1 MFYKAKNGRI
11 VSLEI
16 NPVETMQQ
24 IIEKILDKR
33 GIRPCN
39 VILAKIDARSNG
51 NFSLQEFLLED
62 ISEEIDICLLSPD
75 EADVDETEATEIEE
89 SAFPTTNIPDEDKL
103 KQMKDDLLCN
113 LRAEL
118 KNILAKNNID
128 TDANSGISYK
138 RHSEVLQEQLNYLK
152 GEIIEKNNIICNL
165 TSAMTKIHQLHY
177 KVANHHGYLLQKQTN
192 SLIIVLAHLRY
203 P

>member
-1 MFYKAKNGRI
+1 
-11 VSLEI
+11 
-16 NPVETMQQ
+16 
-24 IIEKILDKR
+24 
-33 GIRPCN
+33 
-39 VILAKIDARSNG
+39 
-51 NFSLQEFLLED
+51 
-62 ISEEIDICLLSPD
+62 
-75 EADVDETEATEIEE
+75 
-89 SAFPTTNIPDEDKL
+89 
-103 KQMKDDLLCN
+103 MKDDLLCN